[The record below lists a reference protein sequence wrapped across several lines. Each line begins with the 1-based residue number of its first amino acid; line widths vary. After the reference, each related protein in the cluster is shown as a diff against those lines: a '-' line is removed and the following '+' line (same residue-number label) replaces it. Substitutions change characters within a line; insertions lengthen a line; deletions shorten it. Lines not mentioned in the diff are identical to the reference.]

1 MIAAAL
7 EAEVD
12 DYVSSFSDE
21 LDEAGRRLRRV
32 VEDRPK
38 GLILPP
44 SERIQRYEPSECLEV
59 APQGK
64 GSCFNGERENDHG
77 DHLSRGF
84 VERHRTTRCGGN
96 PNRD

>member
-44 SERIQRYEPSECLEV
+44 SERIQRYEPSECR
-59 APQGK
+59 A
-64 GSCFNGERENDHG
+64 
-77 DHLSRGF
+77 RGA
-84 VERHRTTRCGGN
+84 VPLRAGAIQTATR
-96 PNRD
+96 